1 MAFLGDFGKLFLGG
15 ASTQQAVTA
24 GSIALGVPP
33 TKAAGLGSIA
43 QAGATGLSAIN
54 RAQQGQSVAV
64 SQATQTVPQETQQS
78 GTTSGM
84 AYGGGFQPA
93 VFNVP
98 QVPQSTQQSGFQTA
112 NLLPFVMGAGSLAA
126 GVGAVIDLFYNDP
139 ITGET
144 KRKKITRKFKSQV
157 KQSVELVGLEETSK
171 MLNTDPS
178 VVVQILLKR
187 FRNDGPYITKAAVRK
202 TRSTVRKMEQVNM
215 LSKEIAKLAGGTTT
229 RRRAT
234 TGTRAS
240 TSRKT
245 TVIQ

>member
-1 MAFLGDFGKLFLGG
+1 MASVLSRLTRRFTGQSIGENIGGAIGGALGG
-15 ASTQQAVTA
+15 
-24 GSIALGVPP
+24 P
-33 TKAAGLGSIA
+33 TGRMIGTSVGGGL
-43 QAGATGLSAIN
+43 TEAIDP
-54 RAQQGQSVAV
+54 RRQQQGQGVAV
-64 SQATQTVPQETQQS
+64 SQATQTVPQETQES
-78 GTTSGM
+78 DTTGGVVYNQNIMPASFSNLPMPPSTAQTGFTQANLPALFM
-84 AYGGGFQPA
+84 GGGA
-93 VFNVP
+93 IL
-98 QVPQSTQQSGFQTA
+98 SG
-112 NLLPFVMGAGSLAA
+112 AA
-126 GVGAVIDLFYNDP
+126 AVIDLFFTDP

-157 KQSVELVGLEETSK
+157 KQSVELVGLEETAN
-171 MLNTDPS
+171 MLNTSPD

-187 FRNDGPYITKAAVRK
+187 FRNDGPYLTKAAVRK

-215 LSKEIAKLAGGTTT
+215 LSKDIAKLAGGTTT

>member
-1 MAFLGDFGKLFLGG
+1 MAIFGDFGKILGLG
-15 ASTQQAVTA
+15 TAQETVQAVTGSPILARTA
-24 GSIALGVPP
+24 GVVSRGVS
-33 TKAAGLGSIA
+33 GLSDR
-43 QAGATGLSAIN
+43 ATGT
-54 RAQQGQSVAV
+54 QQGQAVAV
-64 SQATQTVPQETQQS
+64 SQATQTQPQESQQS
-78 GTTSGM
+78 GTQGGM
-84 AYGGGFQPA
+84 MYQGGFQPA
-93 VFNVP
+93 SFFNAPNVP
-98 QVPQSTQQSGFQTA
+98 STQQAGFQNV
-112 NLLPFVMGAGSLAA
+112 NLPALFMGGGAILSGAA
-126 GVGAVIDLFYNDP
+126 AVIDLFYNDP

-157 KQSVELVGLEETSK
+157 KQSVELVGLEETAR
-171 MLNTDPS
+171 MLNTEPEI
-178 VVVQILLKR
+178 VVQVLLKR

-215 LSKEIAKLAGGTTT
+215 LSKEIAKLAGTSTT

>member
-1 MAFLGDFGKLFLGG
+1 MAIFGDLGKILGLG
-15 ASTQQAVTA
+15 SAQETVQAVTGSPILGRTA
-24 GSIALGVPP
+24 GVISRGVSGIADRN
-33 TKAAGLGSIA
+33 AA
-43 QAGATGLSAIN
+43 TE
-54 RAQQGQSVAV
+54 QGQSVAV
-64 SQATQTVPQETQQS
+64 SQATQTQPQESQQS
-78 GTTSGM
+78 GTTGGM
-84 AYGGGFQPA
+84 AYSNGFVPA
-93 VFNVP
+93 AFSNLP
-98 QVPQSTQQSGFQTA
+98 TMPSTQQSGFMSA
-112 NLLPFVMGAGSLAA
+112 NLPALFMGGGAILSGAA
-126 GVGAVIDLFYNDP
+126 AVIDLFFTDP
-139 ITGET
+139 VTGET

-157 KQSVELVGLEETSK
+157 KQSVELVGLEETAR
-171 MLNTDPS
+171 MLNTEPS

-234 TGTRAS
+234 TGTRES

>member
-1 MAFLGDFGKLFLGG
+1 MASLLSRLVRRTTGMTIGETIGSSIGG
-15 ASTQQAVTA
+15 AVGGTTGAMIGRSV
-24 GSIALGVPP
+24 GG
-33 TKAAGLGSIA
+33 GL
-43 QAGATGLSAIN
+43 TEAIDPN
-54 RAQQGQSVAV
+54 RTQQGQGVAV
-64 SQATQTVPQETQQS
+64 SQATQTMPQETQES
-78 GTTSGM
+78 GTTQPNI
-84 AYGGGFQPA
+84 YNQFIQPA
-93 VFNVP
+93 SFANIP
-98 QVPQSTQQSGFQTA
+98 RPPSTQQAGFMSA
-112 NLLPFVMGAGSLAA
+112 NLPAIFMGGGAILSGAA
-126 GVGAVIDLFYNDP
+126 AVIDLFFTDP

-157 KQSVELVGLEETSK
+157 KQSVMLVGLEETAN
-171 MLNTDPS
+171 MLNTTPDI
-178 VVVQILLKR
+178 VVQILLKR

-215 LSKEIAKLAGGTTT
+215 LTKEIAKLAGSTTT

>member
-1 MAFLGDFGKLFLGG
+1 MAIFGDLGKILGLG
-15 ASTQQAVTA
+15 TAQETVQQVTGSALLGRTA
-24 GSIALGVPP
+24 GVISKGV
-33 TKAAGLGSIA
+33 S
-43 QAGATGLSAIN
+43 GLSD
-54 RAQQGQSVAV
+54 RAMGTEQGQSVAV
-64 SQATQTVPQETQQS
+64 SQATQTMPQESQQS
-78 GTTSGM
+78 GVQSSVT
-84 AYGGGFQPA
+84 YGGFLQPA
-93 VFNVP
+93 SFSNIP
-98 QVPQSTQQSGFQTA
+98 MPPATQQSGFQAA
-112 NLLPFVMGAGSLAA
+112 NLPAIFMGGGAILSGAA
-126 GVGAVIDLFYNDP
+126 AVIDLFFTDP

-157 KQSVELVGLEETSK
+157 KQSVMLIGLEETAN
-171 MLNTDPS
+171 MLNTTPDI
-178 VVVQILLKR
+178 VVQILLKR

-215 LSKEIAKLAGGTTT
+215 LSKEIAKLAGSTAT